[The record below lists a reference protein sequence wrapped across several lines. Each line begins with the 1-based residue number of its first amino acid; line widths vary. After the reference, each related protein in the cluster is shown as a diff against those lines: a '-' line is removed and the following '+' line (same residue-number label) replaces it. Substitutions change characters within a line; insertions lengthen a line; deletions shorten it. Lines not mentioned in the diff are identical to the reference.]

1 MNSSLLLNLAD
12 AFGEIARGCKKIRQV
27 CLELAQNNSAP
38 SEAPSESVQSESVQS
53 ESVVSES
60 ESESE
65 QPCVQIDSQNF
76 EEEAVNYLYSKKMVW
91 GPSAP
96 TRYFEDCIDT
106 RLRGNRMKMVWM
118 HCGGSKNNKKNWKKI
133 STKQAEQIYSN
144 IRRGWEIIN
153 KKLSQKTRPKQIRT
167 SRWERRDR
175 VKCDFPEFLF
185 QRKGFKDVLVSIHE
199 ELPSMK

>member
-1 MNSSLLLNLAD
+1 MNPSLLLNLAD

-38 SEAPSESVQSESVQS
+38 SEAPSDSACSESVH
-53 ESVVSES
+53 SVVSVSES
-60 ESESE
+60 EFET
-65 QPCVQIDSQNF
+65 PCGVQIDTQNF
-76 EEEAVNYLYSKKMVW
+76 SERATDYLYSKKMVW
-91 GPSAP
+91 GPDAA

-118 HCGGSKNNKKNWKKI
+118 HCGGSKKNKKSWKKI
-133 STKQAEQIYSN
+133 SAKQAEKIYLN
-144 IRRGWEIIN
+144 IRKGWEVIN
-153 KKLSQKTRPKQIRT
+153 KKLSQKLRPKQIRT
-167 SRWERRDR
+167 SRWERRER
-175 VKCDFPEFLF
+175 VKCDFPETLF